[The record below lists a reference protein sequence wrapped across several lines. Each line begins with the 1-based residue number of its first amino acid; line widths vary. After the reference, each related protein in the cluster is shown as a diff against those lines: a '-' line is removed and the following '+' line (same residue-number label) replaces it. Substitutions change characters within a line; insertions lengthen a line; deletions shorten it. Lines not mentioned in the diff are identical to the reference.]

1 MTCKLVNICLINRC
15 VTLFWICCWWSKMKL
30 CEGSPP
36 STKWEFWHY
45 FIYKFAAILMICRSA
60 SGSPH
65 IVRRPKYSA
74 LHYLG
79 SRLASAGR
87 RGLRSLRVIRGC
99 DEMPRPGQE
108 RRLILR
114 VFILTAPLQSPAA
127 RARTNLNT
135 YIFTRA
141 SDIRAAESRGAW
153 HHIKC

>member
-36 STKWEFWHY
+36 STKWEFWHS

-87 RGLRSLRVIRGC
+87 RGLRSLWVIRGC
-99 DEMPRPGQE
+99 D
-108 RRLILR
+108 
-114 VFILTAPLQSPAA
+114 AA
-127 RARTNLNT
+127 AETRARKET
-135 YIFTRA
+135 YSPSFHIDSTTSVARRPSPHQPKHLYFH
-141 SDIRAAESRGAW
+141 SSLWHPSRGVEG
-153 HHIKC
+153 CLTPY